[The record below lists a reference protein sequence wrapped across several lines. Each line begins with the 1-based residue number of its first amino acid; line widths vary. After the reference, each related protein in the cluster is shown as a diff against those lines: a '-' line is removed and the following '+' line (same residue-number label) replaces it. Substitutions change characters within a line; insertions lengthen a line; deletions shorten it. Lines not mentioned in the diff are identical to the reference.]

1 MSCAALSWLTIS
13 LGLSVLR
20 ADGRALGCILD
31 PSTWSP
37 PGLLAGTSDCST
49 SDGST
54 PEFPSFFSSTFLLY
68 AFRTVVFFFR
78 ENKNLPFLFYDCSWS
93 LVHNNQSLLSNM
105 LEDFL
110 KNTFPIIPG
119 DLGKERK
126 ATWSL
131 RSDGPLDPAS
141 SQGNYGYSVTSRL
154 TVDGQVPV
162 GASLPS

>member
-1 MSCAALSWLTIS
+1 MALSWLTIS
-13 LGLSVLR
+13 LGLSVLQ
-20 ADGRALGCILD
+20 ANNRALGCISD

-37 PGLLAGTSDCST
+37 PGLLASTSDCST
-49 SDGST
+49 
-54 PEFPSFFSSTFLLY
+54 PESPSLFSSTFLLY

-78 ENKNLPFLFYDCSWS
+78 EKKNLPFLFYDCSWS
-93 LVHNNQSLLSNM
+93 LVHKNQSLLSNM

-131 RSDGPLDPAS
+131 HSDGSLDPAS
-141 SQGNYGYSVTSRL
+141 SQGH
-154 TVDGQVPV
+154 
-162 GASLPS
+162 